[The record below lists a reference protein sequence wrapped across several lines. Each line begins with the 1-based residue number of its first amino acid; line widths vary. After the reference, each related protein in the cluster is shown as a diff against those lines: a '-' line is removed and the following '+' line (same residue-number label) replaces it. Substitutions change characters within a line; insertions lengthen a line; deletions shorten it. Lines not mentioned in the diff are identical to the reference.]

1 MSVALQVRNLT
12 VSFDRGPVIDDLS
25 LTLEAGESL
34 AVIGPTGSGKSVLFR
49 TLIGTLPF
57 EGDVRWAPG
66 TTVGYVPQ
74 KLDIE
79 RDVPITAMDLL
90 LAQRHVRRA
99 AAAEVRRA
107 LELVEL
113 EDAMLGQPIGALSG
127 GQFQRL
133 LLGFALIGHPTVL
146 LLDEPTAGID
156 EPGEE
161 RLHERIDRLRRERR
175 LALLVISHEL
185 SFVYRHADRVLCLG
199 RRAHALGRPADVL
212 TPARLEE
219 LYGAPMRSHGHR

>member
-12 VSFDRGPVIDDLS
+12 VSFDREHVIDDLS

-49 TLIGTLPF
+49 TLIGALPF
-57 EGDVRWAPG
+57 QGDVRWAPG
-66 TTVGYVPQ
+66 TTMGYVPQ

-90 LAQRHVRRA
+90 LAQRNVRRA

>member
-99 AAAEVRRA
+99 AAAEVRRV

-156 EPGEE
+156 EPAEE
-161 RLHERIDRLRRERR
+161 RLHDRIDRLRKERR

>member
-12 VSFDRGPVIDDLS
+12 VSFDREHVIDDLS

-49 TLIGTLPF
+49 TLIGALPF
-57 EGDVRWAPG
+57 QGDVRWAPG
-66 TTVGYVPQ
+66 TTMGYVPQ

-99 AAAEVRRA
+99 AAAEVRRV
-107 LELVEL
+107 LELVAL

>member
-99 AAAEVRRA
+99 AAAEVRRV